1 MTATFQAGK
10 FSRPFRQ
17 LGTYLGESWAELRL
31 VAWPTRSQT
40 IQYTLIVTIAV
51 LVVIAFTA
59 TLDYGLSAFF
69 ERILERR
76 GLS

>member
-1 MTATFQAGK
+1 MTLTLQTGK

-17 LGTYLGESWAELRL
+17 FGAYLRESWVELRL

-40 IQYTLIVTIAV
+40 IQYTLLVTIAV

-76 GLS
+76 GLL